1 MGEYLFA
8 IARRFGRVPMQIV
21 LYVGPARMRMKD
33 HIAEEGLSYRCHIV
47 DVRDLDGERL
57 LASPT

>member
-1 MGEYLFA
+1 
-8 IARRFGRVPMQIV
+8 MQIV